1 MGRGRG
7 REDRLRLVSHTCISQ
22 LDVRKEKVEFSA
34 LGGGTERGS
43 TTQGEGGGGRRRRLN
58 KKVSDIPN
66 LWCRGDRSD
75 SKVALFVSAE
85 HKLP

>member
-1 MGRGRG
+1 METDVSYMHISVLRRK
-7 REDRLRLVSHTCISQ
+7 REGEVFCIRRWNKKRKHHTR
-22 LDVRKEKVEFSA
+22 RKMRRRK
-34 LGGGTERGS
+34 
-43 TTQGEGGGGRRRRLN
+43 RRRLN